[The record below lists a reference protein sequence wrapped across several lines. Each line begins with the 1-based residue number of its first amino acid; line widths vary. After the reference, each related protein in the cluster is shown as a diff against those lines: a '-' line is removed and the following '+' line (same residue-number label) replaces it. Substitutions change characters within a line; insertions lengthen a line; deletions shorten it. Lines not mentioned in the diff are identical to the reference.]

1 MFGRDSAKSWM
12 EQLMKRNPQVQ
23 IVGQGWPKLFES
35 DYTPY
40 ITQVANA
47 KPDAAI
53 CITYAGDTVS
63 FVKQGLMYGIFEK
76 TKFFFLD
83 LANYMIIEPIV
94 KAQGKFVA
102 GAFSSIGYLRFV
114 PDTKANHDL
123 FDSYMKRFGFFP
135 NEYVWR
141 TYTGALLLEGAVKKA
156 QSTDAEKVFRAL
168 EDLTVASP
176 SGVGPGGTVTMRG
189 RDHQLINY
197 ACGFAASI
205 PQAPYFTNVSM
216 PSWDMMVRE
225 ETVWLKNKGWL

>member
-1 MFGRDSAKSWM
+1 M

-23 IVGQGWPKLFES
+23 VVGQGWPKLFES

-53 CITYAGDTVS
+53 CITYAGDTIS
-63 FVKQGLMYGIFEK
+63 FVRQGLMYGIFEK
-76 TKFFFLD
+76 TKFFFLG
-83 LANYMIIEPIV
+83 LANPVILEPIV
-94 KAQGKFVA
+94 KAQGKFLA
-102 GAFSSIGYLRFV
+102 GAYSRIGYLRYV

-123 FDSYMKRFGFFP
+123 FDGYMKRFGVYP

-141 TYTGALLLEGAVKKA
+141 LYTAGLVLEGAVKKA
-156 QSTDAEKVFRAL
+156 RSTDAEKVIRAL
-168 EDLTVASP
+168 GDLSVASP
-176 SGVGPGGTVTMRG
+176 IGMGPGGTVTMRG

-197 ACGFAASI
+197 ACGWVASV
-205 PQAPYFTNVSM
+205 PQEPYFINAYV
-216 PSWDMMVRE
+216 PSWNNIIEE